1 MFILIAS
8 VVIEIVIGLVGEDAL
23 GSIILNVPVFGELIA
38 GLIGLIPNCAASVV
52 LTELYLNG
60 ALSAGALISGLMAAS
75 GMGMLVLFRM
85 NRSMKDNITI
95 LAIVYVLAVIGGL
108 IVHLTGLVF

>member
-1 MFILIAS
+1 
-8 VVIEIVIGLVGEDAL
+8 
-23 GSIILNVPVFGELIA
+23 
-38 GLIGLIPNCAASVV
+38 
-52 LTELYLNG
+52 
-60 ALSAGALISGLMAAS
+60 
-75 GMGMLVLFRM
+75 MLVLFRM